1 MRFHLPLVLLVVATN
16 CAPPPV
22 IPIDPGPA
30 RVAPSSLDFGR
41 VWLSRSE
48 ERTLEVTNPNRVAL
62 EVAAS
67 SAAPFFITPANAT
80 LAAGETAIFRV
91 RFEPQVEG
99 TITAELDVAGSVVTV
114 TARAEQPPP
123 CIASQA
129 CRVSAFDFEQG
140 ACVERDADDDTSCAP
155 AFSCF
160 AQAVCR
166 SGQCVG
172 TLTTCSDGNPC
183 TVDACGEAGCVF
195 IDDSLSCP
203 VPVNPCLAPA
213 CDADAGGCTTV
224 PVVDGTSCGPRTCST
239 ADICLNAQCVTR
251 PAPQTQACAE
261 VVAGHPAGPGD
272 VDGRRHT
279 ARFNNVES
287 MIYDDDGTLYVAD
300 SPRIRR
306 ISPTGEVKTLAGS
319 VPGSRDGFGA
329 AAQFQRPFL
338 IGFTAQRNLLVRDFV
353 GFGVSG
359 PLRQVSRA
367 GLVSTLCAACLPPS
381 GSPQRIAADGTIV
394 GVISGTSSD
403 ALFFVSAAG
412 QTTVVP
418 LTNNAAF
425 QFQLMGIQSLQPLR
439 VCIAPGGSYDVGPVP
454 TDGGAALLTQHAPFC
469 EGARLGSTRVL
480 ADGGSETLA
489 IEGAALDG
497 PRTSVGVSSI
507 TAFARTPVAFNDG
520 GYALFDPAR
529 FHVRRVDGDFM
540 RTLAGPVPRQ
550 GLVDGMNSELLTS
563 PSSIVRDGARAVFA
577 DGPTLRSLTGH
588 VVTTHVF
595 DAGAGEQFFDRLQLA
610 VLDGGSIARLSP
622 VLRTLVLYDAQSWQP
637 TAEFGGLTFNSSG
650 MLLERPTSVAQAAD
664 GALFISF
671 TKAAPVSDGGITFI
685 PFASAVRPAQ
695 LPNHAYVATRSSS
708 GPLAIR
714 GLFLLNDAGLTLL
727 NPDDAGQ
734 PIGNVPTDFYEEA
747 PGQLLGVSGKEL
759 VRIRLN
765 PYRIETLLEFWETPT
780 SLAPAPDG
788 GVLVGIT
795 HAIVH
800 VELR

>member
-1 MRFHLPLVLLVVATN
+1 M
-16 CAPPPV
+16 APV
-22 IPIDPGPA
+22 EVGPA

-48 ERTLEVTNPNRVAL
+48 ERTLEVTNPNRVAID
-62 EVAAS
+62 VATS
-67 SAAPFFITPANAT
+67 SEAPFSITPSNAT
-80 LAAGETAIFRV
+80 LAAGEVALFRV

-99 TITAELDVAGSVVTV
+99 ALTAELDVAGSIVVV
-114 TARAEQPPP
+114 SARAEQAPP

-140 ACVERDADDDTSCAP
+140 VCVERDADDDTSCTP
-155 AFSCF
+155 SLSCF

-183 TVDACGEAGCVF
+183 TIDACGEAGCVF
-195 IDDSLSCP
+195 VDDSLSCA

-272 VDGRRHT
+272 VDGRQQN
-279 ARFNNVES
+279 ARFGNVES
-287 MIYDDDGTLYVAD
+287 MVYDDDGTLYVAD
-300 SPRIRR
+300 SARIRR

-319 VPGSRDGFGA
+319 VVGSRDGFGA

-338 IGFTAQRNLLVRDFV
+338 IGFNARRNLLVWDFLAH
-353 GFGVSG
+353 GFAAN
-359 PLRQVSRA
+359 LRQVSRA
-367 GLVSTLCAACLPPS
+367 GLVSTVCTGCLPP
-381 GSPQRIAADGTIV
+381 GGVPLRVDANGTTV
-394 GVISGTSSD
+394 GVITGPP
-403 ALFFVSAAG
+403 AAVFFVSGSG

-418 LTNNAAF
+418 VTNNFAF
-425 QFQLMGIQSLQPLR
+425 PFQLIGIQSVQPLR
-439 VCIAPGGSYDVGPVP
+439 VCMLPSGSYDVGPAP

-469 EGARLGSTRVL
+469 EGAVSGSTRVL
-480 ADGGSETLA
+480 ADGGSEPLA
-489 IEGAALDG
+489 IAGPALDG
-497 PRTSVGVSSI
+497 PRTSVGLSS
-507 TAFARTPVAFNDG
+507 TASTRIPAAFNDG
-520 GYALFDPAR
+520 GYALYDAAR

-563 PSSIVRDGARAVFA
+563 PSSIVRDGPRAIFA
-577 DGPTLRSLTGH
+577 DGPSIRSLTGR
-588 VVTTHVF
+588 VVTTHVL

-610 VLDGGSIARLSP
+610 VLDGGSLARLSP
-622 VLRTLVLYDAQSWQP
+622 VLRTLVLYDTQSWQP
-637 TAEFGGLTFNSSG
+637 TAEFGGLTFDSSG
-650 MLLERPTSVAQAAD
+650 FVVERPTSVAQTAD
-664 GALFISF
+664 GALFVGFRESTPIG
-671 TKAAPVSDGGITFI
+671 DGGLTFI
-685 PFASAVRPAQ
+685 PFAYAVRPAQ
-695 LPNHAYVATRSSS
+695 LPNQAYVATRPAS
-708 GPLAIR
+708 GPATR
-714 GLFLLNDAGLTLL
+714 TGLFMLNDAGLTLL

-734 PIGNVPTDFYEEA
+734 PQGNVPTDFYEEA
-747 PGQLLGVSGKEL
+747 PEQLLGVFRKEL
-759 VRIRLN
+759 VRIRFN
-765 PYRIETLLEFWETPT
+765 PYRVETLLEFSETPS
-780 SLAPAPDG
+780 SLAPSPDG

-800 VELR
+800 VQLR